1 MTTSIP
7 QPRSPYT
14 QTEQRVGLRLHLSD
28 SNERTDVDGS
38 WWPQSRDLAIELAD
52 LVDHFPEQLGEVH
65 RVVFSRPDWDTTPH
79 RVRVARGM
87 VKVGSYPRDDFHQ
100 VWLSMSTG
108 QLIRLSVRTPE
119 RGPAPAPTLTVTS
132 VRPLP
137 EPPPLTDARDEPKP
151 TREMASEPGSEPGSG
166 PEVDLDAEEEHWTD
180 EGGSWWA
187 PHRGPPSHR
196 S

>member
-7 QPRSPYT
+7 QPRTPYT
-14 QTEQRVGLRLHLSD
+14 KATQRVGLRLRLSD
-28 SNERTDVDGS
+28 STERDAVDGS

-52 LVDHFPEQLGEVH
+52 LVDHFPERLGQVH
-65 RVVFSRPDWDTTPH
+65 RVVFSRPDWDTAPH

-108 QLIRLSVRTPE
+108 QLIRLSVQAPE
-119 RGPAPAPTLTVTS
+119 RGPAPKPMATHLHTV
-132 VRPLP
+132 P
-137 EPPPLTDARDEPKP
+137 EAPPLTDGGHEPK
-151 TREMASEPGSEPGSG
+151 RELEPESEPESELDA
-166 PEVDLDAEEEHWTD
+166 ELDAEEEHWTD
-180 EGGSWWA
+180 DGGSWWA